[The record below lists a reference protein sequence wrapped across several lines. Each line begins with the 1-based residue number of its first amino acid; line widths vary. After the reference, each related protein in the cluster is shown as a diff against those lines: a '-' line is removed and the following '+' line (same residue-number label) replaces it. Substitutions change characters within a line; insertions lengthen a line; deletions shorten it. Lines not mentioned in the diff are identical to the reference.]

1 VSARSEHLDRALA
14 AIDAANAADPHL
26 VGGRPR
32 AQLQGERATA
42 WLARLDAAA
51 GDALVLAA
59 RAHHVRRWVIPR
71 DDYPAGRAG
80 YLRWR
85 RDLKTVH
92 AQTVAELLEPIG
104 IDSATIARVQQ
115 LVQKQG
121 LGSGSNPEVQ
131 TFEDV
136 VCLVFLE
143 TQYEELSDRLDDDK
157 MVDVLRKTLPKM
169 SPAAH
174 ALAAEAVRYP
184 HGRVLLE
191 RALDAPPPTRSR

>member
-1 VSARSEHLDRALA
+1 MSARSERLDRALA

-26 VGGRPR
+26 VDGQPR
-32 AQLQGERATA
+32 ARLQGERATE
-42 WLARLDAAA
+42 WLARLDADA

-85 RDLKTVH
+85 RDLKTIH
-92 AQTVAELLEPIG
+92 AQVVAELLEPIG
-104 IDSATIARVQQ
+104 IDAATIRRVQQ

-121 LGSGSNPEVQ
+121 LGSDPEVQ
-131 TFEDV
+131 TFEDA

-143 TQYEELSDRLDDDK
+143 TQFEELSDRLDDDK

-174 ALAAEAVRYP
+174 GLAADAVRYP
-184 HGRVLLE
+184 HGHELLA
-191 RALDAPPPTRSR
+191 RALEAPPTTRSR